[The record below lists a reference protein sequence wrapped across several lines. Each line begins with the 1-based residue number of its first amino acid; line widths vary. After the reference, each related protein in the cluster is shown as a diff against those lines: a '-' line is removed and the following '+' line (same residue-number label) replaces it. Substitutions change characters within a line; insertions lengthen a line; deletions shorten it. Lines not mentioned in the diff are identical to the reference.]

1 MAHAKLSPS
10 GSKIWMAC
18 PGMPNLAMEVP
29 YSTSLPAATG
39 TLVHSMTEMLLK
51 DRLEN
56 VTLQDYWLGRKE
68 NVEDFEIEVDEDMIK
83 CAEVYVDYVN
93 KRKEELDAKMLIEER
108 GSMEEISEHIWGTA
122 DAILIGEKEL
132 EIIDLKS
139 GKFPVDV
146 ENNTQLLIYA
156 LGALSRYGNEDTV
169 VTMTIVQPRS
179 WHKDGAIRS
188 YSMSAA
194 NLVEWG
200 YETLKPAADA
210 CDEEE
215 PQYNPSKETCRFCN
229 AKDICDSYKQYVGE
243 KND

>member
-93 KRKEELDAKMLIEER
+93 KRKEELNAKMLIEER
-108 GSMEEISEHIWGTA
+108 VSMEEISEHIWGTA

-156 LGALSRYGNEDTV
+156 LGALSR
-169 VTMTIVQPRS
+169 
-179 WHKDGAIRS
+179 
-188 YSMSAA
+188 
-194 NLVEWG
+194 
-200 YETLKPAADA
+200 
-210 CDEEE
+210 
-215 PQYNPSKETCRFCN
+215 
-229 AKDICDSYKQYVGE
+229 
-243 KND
+243 

>member
-1 MAHAKLSPS
+1 
-10 GSKIWMAC
+10 
-18 PGMPNLAMEVP
+18 MPNLAMEVP

-93 KRKEELDAKMLIEER
+93 RRKEELDAKMLIEER
-108 GSMEEISEHIWGTA
+108 VSMEEISEHIWGTA

-229 AKDICDSYKQYVGE
+229 AKDICDSYKQYMEE
-243 KND
+243 KK

>member
-1 MAHAKLSPS
+1 
-10 GSKIWMAC
+10 
-18 PGMPNLAMEVP
+18 MPNLAMEVP

-93 KRKEELDAKMLIEER
+93 RRKEELDAKMLIEER
-108 GSMEEISEHIWGTA
+108 VSMEEISEHIWGTA

-215 PQYNPSKETCRFCN
+215 PQYNPSKENCRFCN
-229 AKDICDSYKQYVGE
+229 AKDICDSYKQYMGV

>member
-108 GSMEEISEHIWGTA
+108 VSMEEISEHIWGTA
-122 DAILIGEKEL
+122 DAILIGEKE
-132 EIIDLKS
+132 
-139 GKFPVDV
+139 
-146 ENNTQLLIYA
+146 Q
-156 LGALSRYGNEDTV
+156 
-169 VTMTIVQPRS
+169 
-179 WHKDGAIRS
+179 
-188 YSMSAA
+188 
-194 NLVEWG
+194 
-200 YETLKPAADA
+200 
-210 CDEEE
+210 
-215 PQYNPSKETCRFCN
+215 
-229 AKDICDSYKQYVGE
+229 
-243 KND
+243 

>member
-1 MAHAKLSPS
+1 
-10 GSKIWMAC
+10 MAC

-93 KRKEELDAKMLIEER
+93 RRKEELDAKMLIEER
-108 GSMEEISEHIWGTA
+108 VSMEEISEHIWGTA

-215 PQYNPSKETCRFCN
+215 PQYNPSKENCRFCN
-229 AKDICDSYKQYVGE
+229 AKDICDSYKQYMEE
-243 KND
+243 KK